1 VDATHARNP
10 FDLSQTKS
18 ATIPL
23 HGTLEKTLSS
33 DDAVRS
39 VKRAMQILRALQDL
53 QRASLAE
60 LQRHTSLPKPTL
72 LRLMHT
78 LEAEQ
83 AVWRPQGDGLWRP
96 AVLLQPTRI
105 LRDEHLR
112 LVEAAMPALEALR
125 ERVIWPSDLAVRQ
138 GLSMRLLETTRRAS
152 GLAVN
157 RDPIGHRIDLLRSAV
172 GRAYLAH
179 CPPAERVSLLRQL
192 QRRPG
197 APRDLPERIETLVAE
212 VLRQGYAVR
221 DPHYGGSDASI
232 DTFDDQLRA
241 IAVPVIARKRVLGCI
256 NLVWPRRFAART
268 DVVARHLRDLQEA
281 ARTISEAW
289 TAPR

>member
-1 VDATHARNP
+1 MAGDE
-10 FDLSQTKS
+10 S
-18 ATIPL
+18 
-23 HGTLEKTLSS
+23 
-33 DDAVRS
+33 VRS
-39 VKRAMQILRALQDL
+39 VVRAMQILRALQTL

-60 LQRHTSLPKPTL
+60 LQRHTGLPKPTL

-112 LVEAAMPALEALR
+112 LVEAALPAMEALR
-125 ERVIWPSDLAVRQ
+125 EKVVWPSDLAVRQ
-138 GLSMRLLETTRRAS
+138 GLSMRLLETTRRSS

-179 CPPAERVSLLRQL
+179 CPASERAVVVRQL
-192 QRRPG
+192 QRRAGPG
-197 APRDLPERIETLVAE
+197 ADVAAEVEALVAE
-212 VLRQGYAVR
+212 VLRRGHAVR

-241 IAVPVIARKRVLGCI
+241 IAVPVIARKRVLACI
-256 NLVWPRRFAART
+256 NVVWPRRFGART
-268 DVVARHLRDLQEA
+268 QIVARHLGDLHDA
-281 ARTISEAW
+281 ASQIAQAW
-289 TAPR
+289 LRPAHDTSR

>member
-1 VDATHARNP
+1 MA
-10 FDLSQTKS
+10 
-18 ATIPL
+18 
-23 HGTLEKTLSS
+23 G

-39 VKRAMQILRALQDL
+39 VKRAMQILRVLQTL

-60 LQRHTSLPKPTL
+60 LQRHTGLPKPTL

-78 LEAEQ
+78 LESEQ

-112 LVEAAMPALEALR
+112 LVEAALPAMEALR
-125 ERVIWPSDLAVRQ
+125 EKVVWPSDLAVRQ

-179 CPPAERVSLLRQL
+179 CPPTERASLVRQL
-192 QRRPG
+192 QRRAG
-197 APRDLPERIETLVAE
+197 AAGTGLPAQVEALVAE
-212 VLRQGYAVR
+212 VLRQGHAVR
-221 DPHYGGSDASI
+221 DPRYGGSDASI

-241 IAVPVIARKRVLGCI
+241 IAVPVMGRKRVLACI
-256 NLVWPRRFAART
+256 NVVWPRRFGARAQ
-268 DVVARHLRDLQEA
+268 VVARHLGDLHEA
-281 ARTISEAW
+281 AAAIARAW
-289 TAPR
+289 LDPRRDPPR